1 MTGEFRRFIDMFLD
15 GPSDELGCDMWR
27 PRADVY
33 RDSAGWVV
41 KLEAA
46 GVDVGEV
53 RVSGSGRR
61 LIVTGRRRDLA
72 GSEVH
77 EAYSMEIAYCRF
89 QRDIELPCEVG
100 TARFTTE
107 YRDGMLLIRVQT
119 ERRGR

>member
-1 MTGEFRRFIDMFLD
+1 MPEELKRFIDIFLESA
-15 GPSDELGCDMWR
+15 GEELGCDAWR

-33 RDSAGWVV
+33 RDDAGWVV

-46 GVDVGEV
+46 GVDLGEV
-53 RVSGSGRR
+53 RVRGAGRR
-61 LIVTGRRRDLA
+61 LVVTGRRRDFA
-72 GSEVH
+72 GREVR

-89 QRDIELPCEVG
+89 QRDVELPCEVG

-119 ERRGR
+119 EHRGR